1 MKGFTNFKDIL
12 AELPIERQEKIKQE
26 TERMLIDLTLDQIRE
41 ELERYQ
47 QQLSNALNISPPR
60 VTPIERQGDN
70 IYLSSVK
77 RYVEAMGGKLS
88 LSVALPTGKT
98 VSFAL

>member
-1 MKGFTNFKDIL
+1 MKSVNFKDLL
-12 AELPIERQEKIKQE
+12 AQLPLERQEKIKRE
-26 TERMLIDLTLDQIRE
+26 SERMLMELRLAEIRE
-41 ELERYQ
+41 ELELSQ
-47 QQLSNALNISPPR
+47 QQLAKELNISQPSVVAMEKR
-60 VTPIERQGDN
+60 GNDIR
-70 IYLSSVK
+70 LSSVK